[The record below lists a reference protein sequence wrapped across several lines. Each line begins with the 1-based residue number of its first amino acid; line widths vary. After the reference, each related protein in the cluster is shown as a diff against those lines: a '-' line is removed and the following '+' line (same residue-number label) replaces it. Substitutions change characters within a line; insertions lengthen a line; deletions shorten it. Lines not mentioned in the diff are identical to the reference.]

1 MDKCQPITATLKSGA
16 RVFILLIE
24 DEKLKN
30 AKDPECYCYASS
42 HFSIAGGAFFKS
54 LDEALDH
61 AMKCAAQLSPIV
73 KIEPTLGFDNFFD
86 DTYLKKY
93 Y

>member
-24 DEKLKN
+24 DEKIKN
-30 AKDPECYCYASS
+30 ANDPECYCYASS
-42 HFSIAGGAFFKS
+42 HFGIAGGAFFNS
-54 LDEALDH
+54 PDMALDH
-61 AMKCAAQLSPIV
+61 AMTCAAKISPIDKV
-73 KIEPTLGFDNFFD
+73 EPTLGFDDFFD
-86 DTYLKKY
+86 ATYLKKY